1 MHGHPIVP
9 HAKQRA
15 FLDDGARIVGTAAGS
30 QSGKTLAAA
39 AKFATRLAYTYN
51 RKRLERRGS
60 RILVNAW
67 VVTPTYE
74 LARIPQRY
82 LQERWPKRWRY
93 KTAGVYTEVEP
104 WPGCLVKFKSAE
116 HPDKLVSEPVDAMWV
131 NETARIKP
139 DAWRG
144 NLRPRLNATQGWVI
158 WDTTPMGENWVYSDL
173 WIPSM
178 PPGHPLHDPDKYS
191 PEYSAH
197 SWYTE
202 DNPAV
207 TREEI
212 ENAKR
217 TLPPAYFD
225 REYRASFSA
234 FHGKVYDQLS
244 KDRHVKPCDV
254 NGYPQTVGG
263 MDFGFGPGHPG
274 VLLICGVDPVR
285 RRVGVLEEHVHEGKT
300 PDQWLEIL
308 CGAALRYPQLRYV
321 HADSARPDL
330 MAQMRARQ
338 PGVLA
343 GRRRSVDIVPADKE
357 VLAGIM
363 AVAELVYTDALVID
377 PKCRETIRQMMS
389 YRWAEKKSGMADVPA
404 KADDDCP
411 DALRY
416 LVMGCG
422 LQRTNSRAA

>member
-1 MHGHPIVP
+1 MVSARLEPHPSQ
-9 HAKQRA
+9 KA
-15 FLDDGARIVGTAAGS
+15 FFASEDRFVIAVCGV
-30 QSGKTLAAA
+30 QSGKSLAAA
-39 AKFATRLAYTYN
+39 HRFVRRIVEDTRASQSPLNYWVVAPTYQLLFQGQAYLRQFTSKLNLVWSGLSGGIFTTAKN
-51 RKRLERRGS
+51 S
-60 RILVNAW
+60 RIRLSF
-67 VVTPTYE
+67 
-74 LARIPQRY
+74 R
-82 LQERWPKRWRY
+82 
-93 KTAGVYTEVEP
+93 
-104 WPGCLVKFKSAE
+104 SAE
-116 HPDKLVSEPVDAMWV
+116 NPDRLVAEPVHGLWIDEV
-131 NETARIKP
+131 ARMKES
-139 DAWRG
+139 AWSG
-144 NLRPRLNATQGWVI
+144 ALLGRLIATKGWMQA
-158 WDTTPMGENWVYSDL
+158 TTSPMGENWVIKQMFLPGRRPGEKWHDPLLEDPGWRSFFWYSEENPAIDKAFL
-173 WIPSM
+173 EERRRSM
-178 PPGHPLHDPDKYS
+178 PPAMY
-191 PEYSAH
+191 
-197 SWYTE
+197 
-202 DNPAV
+202 
-207 TREEI
+207 
-212 ENAKR
+212 
-217 TLPPAYFD
+217 D
-225 REYRASFSA
+225 REFRADFTA

-254 NGYPQTVGG
+254 NAYPQTVGG

-274 VLLICGVDPVR
+274 VLLICGIDPVR

-300 PDQWLEIL
+300 PDQWLDIL

-363 AVAELVYTDALVID
+363 AVAELVYTDSLVID

-389 YRWAEKKSGMADVPA
+389 YRWAEKKSGMADVPV